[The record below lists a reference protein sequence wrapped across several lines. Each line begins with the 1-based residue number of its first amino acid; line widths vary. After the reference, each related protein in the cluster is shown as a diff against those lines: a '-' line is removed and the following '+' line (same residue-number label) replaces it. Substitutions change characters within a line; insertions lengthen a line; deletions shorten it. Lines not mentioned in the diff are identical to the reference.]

1 MPSPTANWRQSKAVS
16 RGTTFMGSTSA
27 RELVAT
33 MNRLGILI
41 DITHGTEAVHMQLI
55 AASRAPVVASHETLR
70 AVSGVGISDE
80 VLKALAAKAGLIGIG
95 GAAAIV
101 GKRYRKWM
109 AENPEK
115 AANGAKAAAGISAVL
130 CTSTR

>member
-1 MPSPTANWRQSKAVS
+1 
-16 RGTTFMGSTSA
+16 
-27 RELVAT
+27 

-80 VLKALAAKAGLIGIG
+80 VLKALAAKGGLIGIG

-115 AANGAKAAAGISAVL
+115 AANGAKAAAEMVGYQPSFARAPGDRE
-130 CTSTR
+130 S